1 MPDTYEP
8 LGEQGIRAFAL
19 VIAKD
24 GTIPSV
30 LWEQM
35 TGAEKYAVFMVAGLI
50 MKAGAPAVGMPGSL
64 ANVRAL
70 DIAESFVP
78 PPGHADPVRPPVPL
92 VLDEDEMDRLA
103 DFVVACAE
111 ACVPQAASDEAQG
124 EVMRM
129 AGEVMAD
136 WQGPDAGRKP
146 R

>member
-78 PPGHADPVRPPVPL
+78 PPGHAEHGVILGRARPGI
-92 VLDEDEMDRLA
+92 DHDHSRRESR
-103 DFVVACAE
+103 
-111 ACVPQAASDEAQG
+111 Q
-124 EVMRM
+124 
-129 AGEVMAD
+129 
-136 WQGPDAGRKP
+136 
-146 R
+146 